1 MTIKAIS
8 VGTMPLIATIAYI
21 LGYGNSSDI
30 SSLHWLTATMASMFY
45 SLAVIRAE
53 KIGGIWAARA
63 YSFAVLFPFAWIAIC
78 SFIGL
83 MPIYTIF
90 AFLTLPVAMGCSTT
104 YNKAVT
110 TQSNIARDLATRTAT
125 LQVMFTVILSAILL
139 IA

>member
-8 VGTMPLIATIAYI
+8 VGTMPLLATIAYI
-21 LGYGNSSDI
+21 LGSDSSSDI
-30 SSLHWLTATMASMFY
+30 ASLHWLTATVASMLY
-45 SLAVIRAE
+45 SLAVIRAN
-53 KIGGIWAARA
+53 KIAGIWAARA

-104 YNKAVT
+104 YNKAVKT
-110 TQSNIARDLATRTAT
+110 GSNIAHDLAIRTAT
-125 LQVMFTVILSAILL
+125 LQVMFTVILSIVLL
-139 IA
+139 VF

>member
-1 MTIKAIS
+1 
-8 VGTMPLIATIAYI
+8 MPLLATLAYI
-21 LGYGNSSDI
+21 LGYGDTSDVA
-30 SSLHWLTATMASMFY
+30 SLHWLTATIASMFY

-53 KIGGIWAARA
+53 KIGGIWAARL

-104 YNKAVT
+104 YTKAVKCE
-110 TQSNIARDLATRTAT
+110 SDIARDLATRTAT
-125 LQVMFTVILSAILL
+125 LQAMFTVVLSSVLL
-139 IA
+139 IS

>member
-1 MTIKAIS
+1 M
-8 VGTMPLIATIAYI
+8 IATIAYI
-21 LGYGNSSDI
+21 LGYGSTSDI
-30 SSLHWLTATMASMFY
+30 ASLHWLTATVASMFY

-83 MPIYTIF
+83 MPLYTIF

-104 YNKAVT
+104 YTKAVKC
-110 TQSNIARDLATRTAT
+110 QSDIARDLATRTAT
-125 LQVMFTVILSAILL
+125 LQVMFTVILSIVLL
-139 IA
+139 VF